1 MKIEARKIFILFFIS
16 VAVYSVIVSFFTATV
31 HIDVDE
37 ELYIALA
44 RSFHYNGQ
52 FEYGNQLL
60 NYNCVLYSML
70 TSLAYYFYSPTTIL
84 FVMRIVGVI
93 AMCSSVFPIYLL
105 AKALLRDNRKA
116 FLLSI
121 FLLIMPYMLDS
132 AYLMQEVLSY
142 PLFMWT
148 IYFLYRFFENGDGKN
163 KVFLLLGSIFSVLC
177 VFTKTY
183 MFFIPIVI
191 NICSIS
197 DILRRQSK
205 KKNIIYIAIYDV
217 VYLLFFAGL
226 YFMIFAI
233 NGFEV
238 GNNHYSSQFLNL
250 FPIDINTCVFGVI
263 DCVIYAALFIVN
275 TGIFPICAILYRW
288 RRERGKSWVVNFL
301 VVAIIFLIVEI
312 IFMVVLTEQGIGTLP
327 YKFLFRYFQIFIPFI
342 FILFV
347 KYKEDISFLNSIE
360 IRVMAVVSLCI
371 TLAYFVYMNGQTRQA
386 IIDGH
391 IFLFIEN
398 ITKYILPH
406 ADAIVT
412 VLLMIATIFIFYLCG
427 QKLKN
432 VQLILSIGITGMI
445 LFWFIE
451 AIQLPYYNNIVA
463 GGKIIQN
470 DSVKIAGY
478 LNEEDYEYVYYVYE
492 NLDEKDSYLRNFY
505 GYIKQPYQIISKED
519 VNELIDEKKNQ
530 RFALL
535 APKGILDDM
544 QNLNMVELQNEKI
557 DMYII
562 GG

>member
-1 MKIEARKIFILFFIS
+1 M
-16 VAVYSVIVSFFTATV
+16 
-31 HIDVDE
+31 
-37 ELYIALA
+37 
-44 RSFHYNGQ
+44 
-52 FEYGNQLL
+52 
-60 NYNCVLYSML
+60 
-70 TSLAYYFYSPTTIL
+70 
-84 FVMRIVGVI
+84 
-93 AMCSSVFPIYLL
+93 
-105 AKALLRDNRKA
+105 
-116 FLLSI
+116 
-121 FLLIMPYMLDS
+121 
-132 AYLMQEVLSY
+132 
-142 PLFMWT
+142 
-148 IYFLYRFFENGDGKN
+148 
-163 KVFLLLGSIFSVLC
+163 
-177 VFTKTY
+177 
-183 MFFIPIVI
+183 
-191 NICSIS
+191 
-197 DILRRQSK
+197 
-205 KKNIIYIAIYDV
+205 
-217 VYLLFFAGL
+217 
-226 YFMIFAI
+226 
-233 NGFEV
+233 
-238 GNNHYSSQFLNL
+238 
-250 FPIDINTCVFGVI
+250 
-263 DCVIYAALFIVN
+263 
-275 TGIFPICAILYRW
+275 
-288 RRERGKSWVVNFL
+288 
-301 VVAIIFLIVEI
+301 
-312 IFMVVLTEQGIGTLP
+312 
-327 YKFLFRYFQIFIPFI
+327 
-342 FILFV
+342 
-347 KYKEDISFLNSIE
+347 NSIE